1 MEPKDYSRIMRMPEG
16 ERKEFLNEEKSRVF
30 AEGAEAGSV
39 LSYLA
44 EYFDKKSL
52 ANFIKF
58 STLSGEATIDEF
70 RTLWHSQNSLQ
81 ELYNELKGKIEK
93 ANRKMNEV
101 PRKESNVNI

>member
-16 ERKEFLNEEKSRVF
+16 ERKEFLSEEKSRVF

-39 LSYLA
+39 ISYLT

-52 ANFIKF
+52 ANFIRF
-58 STLSGEATIDEF
+58 STLSEETTLDEF

-81 ELYNELKGKIEK
+81 EFYSELKGKIEK

>member
-1 MEPKDYSRIMRMPEG
+1 MEPKDYSRIMRMPKEKR
-16 ERKEFLNEEKSRVF
+16 EEFLNEEKSRVF
-30 AEGAEAGSV
+30 AEGIEAGNI

-81 ELYNELKGKIEK
+81 DFYNELKGKIEK
-93 ANRKMNEV
+93 ANRKMQEV